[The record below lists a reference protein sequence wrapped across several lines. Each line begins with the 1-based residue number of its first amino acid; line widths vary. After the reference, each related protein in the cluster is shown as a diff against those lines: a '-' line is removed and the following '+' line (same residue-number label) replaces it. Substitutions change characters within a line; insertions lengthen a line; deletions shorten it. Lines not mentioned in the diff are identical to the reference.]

1 MPKEREDFYRR
12 LEEAQQKLIIAQNN
26 LEKVLQKHQ
35 QEKKVTFKEN
45 SPAKVSSGDVD
56 WLSNLLNILHILHSL
71 LKLILWYFKGRPTDV
86 KAIAQK
92 SKNVQKALEE
102 MQKREEQLKNL
113 HEKEQ
118 QSKEQ
123 VVHKRKEEMEQKI
136 RDKILSANR
145 F

>member
-1 MPKEREDFYRR
+1 M
-12 LEEAQQKLIIAQNN
+12 
-26 LEKVLQKHQ
+26 
-35 QEKKVTFKEN
+35 
-45 SPAKVSSGDVD
+45 
-56 WLSNLLNILHILHSL
+56 HILDSL